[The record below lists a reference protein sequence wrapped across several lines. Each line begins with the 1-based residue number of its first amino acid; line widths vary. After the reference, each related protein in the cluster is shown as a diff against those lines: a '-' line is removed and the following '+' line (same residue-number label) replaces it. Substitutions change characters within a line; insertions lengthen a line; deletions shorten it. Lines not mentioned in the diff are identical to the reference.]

1 MIFLDNNSTTPI
13 DARVQQVLEENLRD
27 NFGNPHSNYHNYGVK
42 AKNTVTVARGIIAE
56 FFDVE
61 SEGVIFN
68 SGATEANNQFI
79 IGAALKAKREGSK
92 RRKIFCSAVEHK
104 CVLNSAE
111 YTKSLGFEVFEIPV
125 DQRGSVDIEWLKEN
139 LDEETLLVSVMA
151 VNNETGY
158 SSPLKEIGEIAVSVG
173 AYFHSD
179 FAQGLFKK
187 WPSLY
192 ELNLDA
198 ISISGHKINGPK
210 GVGALICTFNPSDT
224 LDPLIHGGL
233 QEGSL
238 RSGTVPVFL
247 VSALAKCIEIIK
259 EERDDIF
266 EYLQQLREKFQK
278 ELLSYNQEIQLNN
291 PEADGHPGTLN
302 LFFPNAE
309 ADLMCAN
316 LANRVAVSSAAACNG
331 ISNEYSYVLKKMGY
345 SEDRAKN
352 SLRLC
357 IGKLNKDDDVKNAI
371 AYIKDTYSK
380 IVTCSK

>member
-27 NFGNPHSNYHNYGVK
+27 NFGNPHSNYHNHGVK
-42 AKNTVTVARGIIAE
+42 AKNTVSVARGIIAE

-139 LDEETLLVSVMA
+139 IDEETLLVSVMA

-179 FAQGLFKK
+179 FAQGLLKK
-187 WPSLY
+187 WPTLY

-210 GVGALICTFNPSDT
+210 GVGALICTTVPTDIV
-224 LDPLIHGGL
+224 DPLIHGGL

-247 VSALAKCIEIIK
+247 VAALGKCIEILKK
-259 EERDDIF
+259 ERVKNFKYISE
-266 EYLQQLREKFQK
+266 LK
-278 ELLSYNQEIQLNN
+278 ELFYERLKSACSEIKLNN
-291 PEADGHPGTLN
+291 PDADGHPGTLN
-302 LFFPNAE
+302 LYFPSIVAE
-309 ADLMCAN
+309 ILCVDLAKK
-316 LANRVAVSSAAACNG
+316 VAVSSAAACNG
-331 ISNEYSYVLKKMGY
+331 LSNEYSYVLEKMGF
-345 SEDRAKN
+345 SSSRASG

-357 IGKLNKDDDVKNAI
+357 FGKYNTMVEANKAFEAI
-371 AYIKDTYSK
+371 KHSYLQNKE
-380 IVTCSK
+380 

>member
-42 AKNTVTVARGIIAE
+42 AKNTVSVARGTIAE

-68 SGATEANNQFI
+68 SGATEANNQFV
-79 IGAALKAKREGSK
+79 IGAALRAKREGSK

-179 FAQGLFKK
+179 FAQGLLKK
-187 WPSLY
+187 WPTLY

-210 GVGALICTFNPSDT
+210 GVGALICTTGSTDI
-224 LDPLIHGGL
+224 LEPLIHGGL

-247 VSALAKCIEIIK
+247 VAALGKCIEILR
-259 EERDDIF
+259 EERNDIF
-266 EYLQQLREKFQK
+266 EHIQKLREKFYK
-278 ELLSYNQEIQLNN
+278 SLLSQNPQIKLNN
-291 PEADGHPGTLN
+291 PGADGHPGTLS
-302 LFFPNAE
+302 LYFPNAE
-309 ADLMCAN
+309 ADIMCAN
-316 LANRVAVSSAAACNG
+316 LANKVAVSSAAACNG
-331 ISNEYSYVLKKMGY
+331 LNNEYSYVLKKMGY
-345 SEDRAKN
+345 SDERAKG

-357 IGKLNKDDDVKNAI
+357 IGKNDKTSELEEAI
-371 AYIKDTYSK
+371 SEIKKVYSNL
-380 IVTCSK
+380 T

>member
-42 AKNTVTVARGIIAE
+42 AKNTVSVARGTIAE

-139 LDEETLLVSVMA
+139 IDEETLLVSVMA

-179 FAQGLFKK
+179 FAQGLLKK
-187 WPSLY
+187 WPTLY

-224 LDPLIHGGL
+224 LDPIIHGGL

-247 VSALAKCIEIIK
+247 VAALGKCIEIVKNERQAIFQHIK
-259 EERDDIF
+259 KLKER
-266 EYLQQLREKFQK
+266 LQEKLISDCPGIK
-278 ELLSYNQEIQLNN
+278 LNN
-291 PEADGHPGTLN
+291 SEASGHPGTLN
-302 LFFPNAE
+302 LFFPNLE
-309 ADLMCAN
+309 ADLLCAN
-316 LANRVAVSSAAACNG
+316 LADKVAVSSAAACNG
-331 ISNEYSYVLKKMGY
+331 ISNEYSYVLKKMDY
-345 SEDRAKN
+345 SDERAKN

-357 IGKLNKDDDVKNAI
+357 IGKENSIEDIDAAAKNI
-371 AYIKDTYSK
+371 LSTYYYL
-380 IVTCSK
+380 V